1 VANGGAP
8 LSLRGLNE
16 IFIALR
22 ETHSDLPVVHPHILR
37 HTNNYNFSNLADE
50 QGMDPEVEKKTRSQ
64 LMGWTETS
72 GTAENYTRRETERKA
87 REASMLL
94 QDKMMKP
101 RNEQE

>member
-1 VANGGAP
+1 
-8 LSLRGLNE
+8 
-16 IFIALR
+16 
-22 ETHSDLPVVHPHILR
+22 
-37 HTNNYNFSNLADE
+37 
-50 QGMDPEVEKKTRSQ
+50 
-64 LMGWTETS
+64 MGWTETS